1 MSPDRLFQ
9 SNSLFQSISLK
20 SSAWSPNPPSVSSSV
35 SEAVCD
41 ACKFSRDSKLKK
53 RIGYMHEHRD
63 SDSSAY
69 TINDP
74 FFSLVILQ
82 RTAKAPPQLDL
93 SSVPAPA
100 SSTSSNHGFDI
111 KLPFPDWE
119 RSPFFSSPLLPSSTQ

>member
-1 MSPDRLFQ
+1 MT
-9 SNSLFQSISLK
+9 
-20 SSAWSPNPPSVSSSV
+20 A
-35 SEAVCD
+35 
-41 ACKFSRDSKLKK
+41 K
-53 RIGYMHEHRD
+53 R
-63 SDSSAY
+63 
-69 TINDP
+69 
-74 FFSLVILQ
+74 FFSLHLMEVERLSCLPLSQ